1 MKQRIIVFAGYAG
14 SGKDTAGEVLTRN
27 GYKRAPLAGPL
38 KDMLRCFLRMRDY
51 QPAIIERM
59 LEGDLKEQITPA
71 FDDNSPRK
79 AMQLLGTEWGRA
91 LSSKLWLNTWEIMH
105 TGEPLLVVTDC
116 RFKNEAQFLSSLGAE
131 IYWIK
136 RPGFQQRMNH
146 ASEDLSWA
154 EGLEVI
160 WNDTPTAVDFQINI
174 ERKFF

>member
-1 MKQRIIVFAGYAG
+1 MNQRIIVFAGYAG

-38 KDMLRCFLRMRDY
+38 KDMLRCYLRMRDY
-51 QPAIIERM
+51 QAEYIERM
-59 LEGDLKEQITPA
+59 LEGDLKEVASAA
-71 FDDNSPRK
+71 FNGETPRK

-91 LSSKLWLNTWEIMH
+91 LSPTLWLTTWDISH

-131 IYWIK
+131 IYVIK

-160 WNDTPTAVDFQINI
+160 WNDAPTAVDFQVNI